1 MKILLRIGMLEVNEV
16 ACIKKESILDAK
28 FVEIVF
34 KKQKKKKKIIFT
46 KTNEAFENI
55 IHESSIFI

>member
-34 KKQKKKKKIIFT
+34 KKQKKKIIFT